1 MDTVQANAAA
11 AASSGGMNHS
21 VSHASLHSVGGN
33 GGSNY
38 ASGYSNVNNNGSGA
52 NAGLSY
58 HHLNQGSPSTNI
70 HNSLYTPTPNTSLT
84 VATSFL
90 ALPDIA
96 ETSRGSGL
104 ITAFNQE
111 SGILTVGG
119 NSPTIR
125 LWDLSREQCV
135 RIFNTG
141 LDTCTSAI
149 AVKPLSSHF
158 FTSPEFKLNPSRNQQ
173 LHGKSISLQSASS
186 SHFFSTIFP
195 FLYLFLLNN

>member
-1 MDTVQANAAA
+1 MDSLQANAAA
-11 AASSGGMNHS
+11 AATSGGMNHS
-21 VSHASLHSVGGN
+21 ASHASLHSVSGGVN
-33 GGSNY
+33 GNNY
-38 ASGYSNVNNNGSGA
+38 TSGYSNMNSSGSGA

-173 LHGKSISLQSASS
+173 LHGENEFFLRFVINLYIFTSYISS
-186 SHFFSTIFP
+186 
-195 FLYLFLLNN
+195 LFKIL